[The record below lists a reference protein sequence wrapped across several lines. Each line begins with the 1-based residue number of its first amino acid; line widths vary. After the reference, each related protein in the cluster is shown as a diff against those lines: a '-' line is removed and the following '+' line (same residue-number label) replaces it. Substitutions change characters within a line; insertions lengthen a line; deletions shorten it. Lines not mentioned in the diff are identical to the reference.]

1 MSLVKNSQEYLD
13 DPELEKKLM
22 NIRNSIGEVK
32 IVSFNWVNINL

>member
-22 NIRNSIGEVK
+22 SIRDSLGEVI
-32 IVSFNWVNINL
+32 IVILINYLS